1 MASPVG
7 LGNCLASDD
16 GGWGQKLLQVPSVC
30 TKTRLGDPLRPSA
43 FSLYF
48 PCGLDAVVS
57 SASPVVAC
65 RLSPVILSPDLV
77 IARTLGAD
85 CCRKLDLSCRGTERA
100 DDIAV

>member
-16 GGWGQKLLQVPSVC
+16 GGWGQKLLQVLSVC

-65 RLSPVILSPDLV
+65 RLSPDLV
-77 IARTLGAD
+77 IALTLGAD